1 MAILPDQFDHLR
13 ELVRRPPPAQDGVAV
28 ARWTLKRLRS
38 AAPALASYSIS
49 GMSRLV
55 GRAGLR
61 QKRGRLHVHSPDPAY
76 AAKAAAVQRALA
88 DARQHPETITL
99 LFQDEAGIA
108 RQPSLAPTWAAI
120 GSEPTATRSVHAN
133 TQHRLCGALDAV
145 TGQVHWWAGDRT
157 SVPLIRRFLTTLRQ
171 HYGPDRRLI
180 VVWDNW
186 LVHRHD
192 EVRAT
197 AEAQQIELLFQGG
210 RRGLSPAV
218 SGGVA
223 GAAALH
229 RTVCGISR
237 QFSSWRRYGRWVG
250 VGIWF
255 AAFIMASLD
264 LSGRR
269 NQVAW
274 QVHGSQTV

>member
-197 AEAQQIELLFQGG
+197 AEAQQIELLFLPTYAPWLNPIEKLWRWLKQAVVHGH
-210 RRGLSPAV
+210 RFAVDWSPLKAAV
-218 SGGVA
+218 
-223 GAAALH
+223 
-229 RTVCGISR
+229 
-237 QFSSWRRYGRWVG
+237 
-250 VGIWF
+250 
-255 AAFIMASLD
+255 AAFLQRFQAASPEL
-264 LSGRR
+264 LRYTGLY
-269 NQVAW
+269 VE
-274 QVHGSQTV
+274 